1 MKKVL
6 SAVLAAAMI
15 ASLTA
20 CGSSNSGSAASAATT
35 AAGAAAGTEA
45 AGDTAADAAGES
57 ATEAGEPLSGEEFIK
72 KGYRIA
78 YILNVA
84 SSDIFQMAA
93 ASAKE
98 TAEALGMT
106 VDVYFTDT
114 DNVKFQDF
122 VNTCAGQGYD
132 AMFLSHGNQET
143 AFDLVSMLQEKGIE
157 VVCFDTQLTDANRN
171 SVTVP
176 GVTQMFQNDQMMADL
191 LLDYICNTIYPEK
204 VANKEPIK
212 ILKIWRGPGVSPFDR
227 RQETYLKY
235 EQEGLIE
242 TLETLGPIDT
252 ANGEASMAQV
262 VASALPKYPAGT
274 VDAIWG
280 CYDAYTRGA
289 YVALTEANR
298 KDIPVVSVD
307 ISNQDINYMLDGS
320 NVWRACSTVDFSTIG
335 EQGIRIL
342 AMKLHGDETEDVYNL
357 TPSLVLAED
366 LNKDSNVLNL
376 KDSIE
381 GYGVNN
387 DHIAEWMEPY
397 IAKK

>member
-6 SAVLAAAMI
+6 SMVLAAAVT
-15 ASLTA
+15 ASLAA
-20 CGSSNSGSAASAATT
+20 CGNSSSGSAANVTTASEAASEAAT
-35 AAGAAAGTEA
+35 GAAAANE
-45 AGDTAADAAGES
+45 AGENG
-57 ATEAGEPLSGEEFIK
+57 AEAGEPLSGEEFVK

-143 AFDLVSMLQEKGIE
+143 AYDLVTMLQEKGIK

-204 VANKEPIK
+204 VANKEPVK

-235 EQEGLIE
+235 EQQGLIE

-262 VASALPKYPAGT
+262 VASALPKYPEGT

-307 ISNQDINYMLDGS
+307 ISNQDINYMMDGN
-320 NVWRACSTVDFSTIG
+320 NVWRACSTVDFATIG

-366 LNKDSNVLNL
+366 LNADSNVLNL

-387 DHIAEWMEPY
+387 DHIAGWMEPY